1 MVGLLFLALA
11 ATASAEC
18 AWVLWTYD
26 GASRFGTKTWSVKA
40 PVEMYEQCP
49 DSINRHRAQ
58 ALITKGPEATSRLHL
73 NREAWRIDGIDYECW
88 PDTIDPRGPKEK

>member
-26 GASRFGTKTWSVKA
+26 GASRFGIKTWSVKA
-40 PVEMYEQCP
+40 PVETYEQCP

-58 ALITKGPEATSRLHL
+58 ALITTFRCELERARPVLLRAARSAPGPNA
-73 NREAWRIDGIDYECW
+73 
-88 PDTIDPRGPKEK
+88 